1 MTGPP
6 PRSTND
12 SATPVTSDGLLLFLD
27 VSLDEQL
34 QRVQKGDLDAFEGV
48 VRAFEGPLRAWCVVH
63 CPPGGDADDVAQRV
77 FIEAYRGLSG
87 FRPGSDFR
95 AWIFTIA
102 RYQMLA
108 ESTRLRRLADYHS
121 RLAPRLLVET
131 IGRRAETDDQADRR
145 LGHLRSCLQ
154 GMEAPIRTLLA
165 QRYDEGLPLE
175 EIARKADRSVGAVK
189 KQLHLLRAKL
199 LDCVRSKL
207 AAETP

>member
-1 MTGPP
+1 
-6 PRSTND
+6 
-12 SATPVTSDGLLLFLD
+12 LD

-34 QRVQKGDLDAFEGV
+34 RRVREGDLDAFEGV
-48 VRAFEGPLRAWCVVH
+48 VRTFEGPLRAWCVAH

-77 FIEAYRGLSG
+77 FIEAYRHLADFS
-87 FRPGSDFR
+87 PGSDFR

-121 RLAPRLLVET
+121 RLAPRAFADAL
-131 IGRRAETDDQADRR
+131 GRRAETDETADRR
-145 LGHLRSCLQ
+145 LVHLRACLQ
-154 GMEAPIRTLLA
+154 GLEAPIRAVLA

-175 EIARKADRSVGAVK
+175 VIARKADRSVGAVK
-189 KQLHLLRAKL
+189 KQLHLLRARL
-199 LDCVRSKL
+199 LDCVRSRL